1 MGIANSSKIF
11 LKHLLFV
18 CVYVEGMWWLHTCH
32 DMWMVLRG
40 QLVCV
45 SSFLLPCEFQGS
57 NAGNQTWWQLLLPA
71 DYFSQIPS
79 TTMELLFFWRIIWRI
94 SENRKKNDYLHF
106 SPQKVLSVLFVFQM
120 FINCTVL
127 IFVPGDFAVDI

>member
-18 CVYVEGMWWLHTCH
+18 CVYVEGMWLHTCH
-32 DMWMVLRG
+32 DMWVVLRR
-40 QLVCV
+40 QLVHV

-57 NAGNQTWWQLLLPA
+57 NTGNQTWWQLLLPA

-79 TTMELLFFWRIIWRI
+79 TTMGLLMHTRHNL
-94 SENRKKNDYLHF
+94 EN
-106 SPQKVLSVLFVFQM
+106 
-120 FINCTVL
+120 I
-127 IFVPGDFAVDI
+127 GE